1 MFSESKI
8 SGKHMI
14 CDIKGIKNIELLHD
28 LDKMKTL
35 LETIC
40 ANYDFSILEKVDH
53 KFHPEGIS
61 ILYLLSESHLSIHTF
76 PEKYYIALDLYT
88 CRQYDDNSVYLEIY
102 DYLVDCFQA
111 DKSTPT
117 IIDRSF

>member
-14 CDIKGIKNIELLHD
+14 CDIKGIKNILLLHSLNNMLSL
-28 LDKMKTL
+28 LD
-35 LETIC
+35 TIC
-40 ANYDFSILEKVDH
+40 KKYDFSILEKVEH
-53 KFHPEGIS
+53 RFHPEGIS

-76 PEKYYIALDLYT
+76 PEKSYIAFDLYT
-88 CRQYDDNSVYLEIY
+88 CRQYDDNTIYNEIY
-102 DYLVDCFQA
+102 DYLIDCFSA
-111 DKSTPT
+111 EVGMPI